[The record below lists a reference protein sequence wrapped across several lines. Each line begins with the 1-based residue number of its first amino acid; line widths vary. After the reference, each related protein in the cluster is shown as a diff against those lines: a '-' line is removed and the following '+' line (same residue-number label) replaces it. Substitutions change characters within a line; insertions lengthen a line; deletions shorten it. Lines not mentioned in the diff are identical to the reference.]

1 MGKGRQ
7 VDGTEICLEA
17 LEGHA
22 FFEKN
27 ISHRFAEDDVKD
39 TSRRQGLHEGAIL
52 ILYFGGG
59 PWTTWTRS
67 LGRSHLA

>member
-27 ISHRFAEDDVKD
+27 ISHRFAEDNVKD
-39 TSRRQGLHEGAIL
+39 TSRH
-52 ILYFGGG
+52 
-59 PWTTWTRS
+59 
-67 LGRSHLA
+67 